1 MGKPDDRR
9 TVELDPKKLAE
20 LTQGSSDSPN
30 ATRPVTDKGQ
40 QMRVPR
46 TKTLDDPMT
55 TGLLAEVARRSQT
68 VEFDSEVIE
77 TLLDQIDDAQSGD
90 QTEQKSHPRVV
101 RRPA

>member
-1 MGKPDDRR
+1 MGKADDRR
-9 TVELDPKKLAE
+9 TVELDPKRLAE
-20 LTQGSSDSPN
+20 LTQGSSDDRT
-30 ATRPVTDKGQ
+30 ATRPVTDNAQ

-77 TLLDQIDDAQSGD
+77 TLLDQIDDAETESG
-90 QTEQKSHPRVV
+90 EQKSHPRVV
-101 RRPA
+101 RRA